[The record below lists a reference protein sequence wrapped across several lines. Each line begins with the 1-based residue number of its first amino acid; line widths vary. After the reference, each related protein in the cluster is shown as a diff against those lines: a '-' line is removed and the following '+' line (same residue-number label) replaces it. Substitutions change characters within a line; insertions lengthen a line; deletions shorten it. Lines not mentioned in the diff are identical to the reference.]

1 MFVKY
6 EAKVARRLGSVYWS
20 WRVVD
25 LVEDVET
32 DRSILILI

>member
-20 WRVVD
+20 WRVVGRGK
-25 LVEDVET
+25 VGKGWKE
-32 DRSILILI
+32 